1 MRTVLLPV
9 LLAAALLLSACP
21 SSSLNSAAST
31 ANQKMEAQGLPFRY
45 SVQGSGS
52 DERLAIRILPLP
64 AGPTRADAHLSQEVM
79 TAIRQREQGKGR
91 ASVELQEV
99 RQMPDGREV
108 WVLQSIGEGVAYV
121 VSLGSSTD
129 AVRKVGLLGPYNY
142 SN

>member
-1 MRTVLLPV
+1 MKNVLLP
-9 LLAAALLLSACP
+9 LLPAVALLLSACP

-31 ANQKMEAQGLPFRY
+31 ANQKMESQGLPFRY

-52 DERLAIRILPLP
+52 DERLVIRMLPLP
-64 AGPTRADAHLSQEVM
+64 AGETKADAHLAQEVM

-121 VSLGSSTD
+121 VSLGSSAG
-129 AVRKVGLLGPYNY
+129 AVRNVGLLGPYNY